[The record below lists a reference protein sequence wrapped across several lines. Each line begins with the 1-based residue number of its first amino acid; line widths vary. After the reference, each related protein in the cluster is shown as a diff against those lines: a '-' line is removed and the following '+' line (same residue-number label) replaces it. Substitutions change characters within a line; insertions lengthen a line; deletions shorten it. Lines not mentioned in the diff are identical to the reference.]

1 MHLYFI
7 LNIKQFF
14 WNDTIVDDLVVSIA
28 IPLVS
33 FISYTRTLENDF
45 PYGSDPL
52 FKSVMEYNNLASN
65 GISPI

>member
-33 FISYTRTLENDF
+33 FISYTRTQDNDF
-45 PYGSDPL
+45 PYGSDPI
-52 FKSVMEYNNLASN
+52 FESVMA
-65 GISPI
+65 